1 MFVIY
6 QTRLNQKSIF
16 LKCKNPHRAYIV
28 INEKKNTTLHKAYEG
43 VCETKFHLKPQ
54 FYIVERM
61 LKNKGLKKKKHET
74 QRLSCAYAN
83 KILQRWD

>member
-1 MFVIY
+1 M
-6 QTRLNQKSIF
+6 
-16 LKCKNPHRAYIV
+16 

-43 VCETKFHLKPQ
+43 AHETKFHPKPQ

-61 LKNKGLKKKKHET
+61 LKNKGFLKKKHET
-74 QRLSCAYAN
+74 QRLACAYAN